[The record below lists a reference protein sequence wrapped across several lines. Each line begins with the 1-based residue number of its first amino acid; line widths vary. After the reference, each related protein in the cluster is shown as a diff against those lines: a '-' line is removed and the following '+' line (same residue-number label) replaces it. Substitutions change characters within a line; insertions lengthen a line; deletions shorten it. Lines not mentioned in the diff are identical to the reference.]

1 MTDCGIVTSSAASG
15 CSQACIGGFKEWGGA
30 MGP

>member
-15 CSQACIGGFKEWGGA
+15 CSQACIGGFKEWA